1 MKRRSFFQS
10 IARAAAIVALA
21 PQLAFRVKP
30 VVAEISHPVEVT
42 EVATYWTQTT
52 RVVALYSEG
61 YREAMRKQFG
71 VEMPEVDENFVGK
84 FFNS

>member
-10 IARAAAIVALA
+10 LAKAAAIVALA

-30 VVAEISHPVEVT
+30 VVVEISHPAEVVT

-52 RVVALYSEG
+52 RGVAFYSDG
-61 YREAMRKQFG
+61 YREAMKKLCG
-71 VEMPEVDENFVGK
+71 VDDPQVEET